1 MGLFGNNNNT
11 VGGVG
16 ANNDDDRRKKK
27 AVAFAK
33 AKRDKAVAFAAT
45 GVDIK
50 RLLEAI
56 GGVEDDD
63 NDDRC

>member
-1 MGLFGNNNNT
+1 MGLFNNNNNA
-11 VGGVG
+11 VMG
-16 ANNDDDRRKKK
+16 AQNGNNNDDDRKKR

-56 GGVEDDD
+56 GGVEDD
-63 NDDRC
+63 NDKDC